1 MLASNVFLNCRSNY
15 FDCDAVDLGDAHSLG
30 IGNDAFDLVVLA
42 LYSVSH
48 LYCLRLFHRTVECRL
63 EASWICHKTIE

>member
-30 IGNDAFDLVVLA
+30 IGNDTFDLVVLA
-42 LYSVSH
+42 LYSVSFI
-48 LYCLRLFHRTVECRL
+48 LFKVISSNRRVPP
-63 EASWICHKTIE
+63 